1 MPARLQ
7 ITPSVGE
14 PFELIIGNT
23 ATIGRT
29 SDNTICLHGSPL
41 VSRHT
46 RFFGVTT
53 DIVIN
58 SSISGVATAPSSMTS
73 AW

>member
-7 ITPSVGE
+7 VTPSVGE

-29 SDNTICLHGSPL
+29 RDNTICLH
-41 VSRHT
+41 VST
-46 RFFGVTT
+46 LFFGVTT